1 MPERPHPHP
10 AEFQDTESAK
20 NHLRFAIDDDHLV
33 KEHFSIC
40 KRIRQILERRWSEH
54 GDVSWNLVG

>member
-33 KEHFSIC
+33 KEHFSTC
-40 KRIRQILERRWSEH
+40 KRIRQIHERRWSVH
-54 GDVSWNLVG
+54 GHVS